1 MAKYHIFDMADS
13 VEVLVR
19 ILNKIKDVSEINL
32 QNSSNSLTQVI
43 LYAYTTWSNHL
54 TLYQLK

>member
-32 QNSSNSLTQVI
+32 QNSSNTHTSDFICIHNMV
-43 LYAYTTWSNHL
+43 
-54 TLYQLK
+54 